1 MKDVYAPAGPPAHL
15 GVLLVAPLNM
25 CNAVGTID
33 NGPVAALERP
43 LPLLGLQRLSRTF
56 NTVQHPSTPEIL
68 AVLKRVE
75 HLSAV
80 TFRTSLEGRSTRSGG
95 RELLGVKRSIRVQ
108 AFTCS
113 RCCGELVC

>member
-43 LPLLGLQRLSRTF
+43 LPLLSVQRLSTTF
-56 NTVQHPSTPEIL
+56 NTIQHPSTPFN
-68 AVLKRVE
+68 
-75 HLSAV
+75 
-80 TFRTSLEGRSTRSGG
+80 TWWTSSVDTR
-95 RELLGVKRSIRVQ
+95 
-108 AFTCS
+108 
-113 RCCGELVC
+113 